1 VVTALKAGSRSFA
14 RRRGH
19 TIGPVSGATA
29 VRADR
34 TGVLLTA
41 LSAACF
47 GSLAIYGKFA
57 DRMGIPLTELL
68 AIRFGLAAVILW
80 TLAAVRHQRLWWG
93 RRTAGLAVMGLLYVG
108 QAATYFTSLKT
119 VPAAVTSILLYLYPV
134 IVMLLAA
141 VFLGERLGRVR
152 VAALLIAVA
161 GVFAV
166 VDPLSAHGSIDRA
179 GVLFGLATAAI
190 YATYILTGRVLLRD
204 VPAVVATAAI
214 ATTAGVTLAIAGAA
228 GGQLRPLSAGGYA
241 LAGSMAI
248 VATAIPATLFLAGLA
263 RIGATRAAIIS
274 TLEPATTVVLA
285 ALLLGEGLGAIR
297 LLGGAVVL
305 VAAVV
310 VARNVPPDL
319 AEPRVRE

>member
-1 VVTALKAGSRSFA
+1 MR
-14 RRRGH
+14 
-19 TIGPVSGATA
+19 PVSPSKA

-34 TGVLLTA
+34 TGVVLIG
-41 LSAACF
+41 LSAAFF
-47 GSLAIYGKFA
+47 GSLAVYGKFA
-57 DRMGIPLTELL
+57 NRMGIPLTELL

-80 TLAAVRHQRLWWG
+80 GLAVVRRERLWWG
-93 RRTAGLAVMGLLYVG
+93 RRSVGLAVMGLLYVG
-108 QAATYFTSLKT
+108 QAATYFTSLRT

-141 VFLGERLGRVR
+141 LFLGERLGRVR
-152 VAALLIAVA
+152 VGALAVA
-161 GVFAV
+161 VVGVFAV
-166 VDPLSAHGSIDRA
+166 VDPLSATGSVDR
-179 GVLFGLATAAI
+179 GGLLFGLATAAI
-190 YATYILTGRVLLRD
+190 YATYILTGRALLRD

-214 ATTAGVTLAIAGAA
+214 ATTAGIALAIAGAA
-228 GGQLRPLSAGGYA
+228 GGQLRPLSPGGYA
-241 LAGSMAI
+241 LAGSMAV

-285 ALLLGEGLGAIR
+285 ALLLGESLGAVR
-297 LLGGAVVL
+297 LLGGAIIL
-305 VAAVV
+305 AAAVV